1 MLTST
6 SKEFGSFAPFT
17 VKAGLQTL
25 VVLRDPKHIKV
36 VAEASKLSEQTSI
49 VRREYEGVF
58 EVSNRNANTQVAT
71 PEKYSEKANNAL
83 AAPIQKHLTGTSLAE
98 LGELY
103 ASKLSSN
110 MDDKMFQ
117 VDTWTQIE
125 DFWSFFQQVFTR
137 CLVETLFGS
146 VIFRQYPKLVKD
158 YWKFEDALETYVPG
172 MSWLLG
178 SSAYEEP
185 RDALLRGVEKW
196 LRTSHNGSGF
206 AKLGSDDPIW
216 DDIRGSKLIQEVD
229 GLLAKFSSEELRA
242 VELLKVIHWCV
253 YIKTRHTIE

>member
-36 VAEASKLSEQTSI
+36 VTEASKLSEQTSI

-58 EVSNRNANTQVAT
+58 EVSDRNASTQVPT
-71 PEKYSEKANNAL
+71 PEKYREKANNAL
-83 AAPIQKHLTGTSLAE
+83 TAPIQRHLAGVSLTE

-117 VDTWTQIE
+117 VGTWTQIE

-146 VIFRQYPKLVKD
+146 AIFRQYPKFVKD

-185 RDALLRGVEKW
+185 RQALLQGIEKW
-196 LRTSHNGSGF
+196 LKTNHNGSHF
-206 AKLGSDDPIW
+206 AKTGSNDPNW
-216 DDIRGSKLIQEVD
+216 DELRGSKFIQEID
-229 GLLAKFSSEELRA
+229 GLLAEFSSEESRA

-253 YIKTRHTIE
+253 PIKPPSS

>member
-1 MLTST
+1 M
-6 SKEFGSFAPFT
+6 
-17 VKAGLQTL
+17 

-36 VAEASKLSEQTSI
+36 VTEASKLSEQSSI

-58 EVSNRNANTQVAT
+58 DVPNRHANTDTQVFT
-71 PEKYSEKANNAL
+71 PEEYNKKANHAL
-83 AAPIQKHLTGTSLAE
+83 TAPIQKHVTGASLAE

-103 ASKLSSN
+103 ASKLSNN

-117 VDTWTQIE
+117 VGTWTQIE

-146 VIFRQYPKLVKD
+146 AIFRQYPKFVKE
-158 YWKFEDALETYVPG
+158 YWKFEDALDTYVPG

-185 RDALLRGVEKW
+185 RNALLQGIEKW
-196 LRTSHNGSGF
+196 LRTSHVGSGF
-206 AKLGSDDPIW
+206 AKIGIDDPSW
-216 DDIRGSKLIQEVD
+216 DELRGSKFIQEID
-229 GLLAKFSSEELRA
+229 SLLAEFSSEESRA
-242 VELLKVIHWCV
+242 VELLKFIHWCV
-253 YIKTRHTIE
+253 YVDEPSK